1 MTYDTRS
8 ASLPIHV
15 GSMVSGGGKQY
26 YQMILNI
33 FAVAITRAKALLI
46 IVGDPLVLSLDPL
59 WRSFLNYI
67 YLNHGWTGPDIS
79 WDPNTPVNGAVAYDK
94 AIRQS
99 NELDMNAFTIRL
111 ENLTLTEVEDE
122 ADANIDRPWR
132 ELE

>member
-1 MTYDTRS
+1 M
-8 ASLPIHV
+8 
-15 GSMVSGGGKQY
+15 
-26 YQMILNI
+26 
-33 FAVAITRAKALLI
+33 AITRAKALLI

-67 YLNHGWTGPDIS
+67 YLNRGWAGPDIS
-79 WDPNTPVNGAVAYDK
+79 WDPKAPVDAVVAYDK
-94 AIRQS
+94 EIRQTS
-99 NELDMNAFTIRL
+99 ELDMNAFTMRL